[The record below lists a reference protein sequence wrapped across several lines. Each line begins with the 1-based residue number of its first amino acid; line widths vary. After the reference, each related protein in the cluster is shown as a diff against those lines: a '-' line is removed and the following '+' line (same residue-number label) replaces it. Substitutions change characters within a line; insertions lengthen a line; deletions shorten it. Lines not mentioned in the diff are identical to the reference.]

1 MGALLDCACAC
12 CNHESNIVLARYKS
26 NKAKIAK
33 SSLKIHAL
41 EFPKYSPDLMPL
53 DNGVWDEVERRM
65 SKQKI
70 KGYESVEALKKEA
83 TSRSHVYPCS
93 SD

>member
-1 MGALLDCACAC
+1 MNILAMPHAAFAPHAAFGFRENAFAA
-12 CNHESNIVLARYKS
+12 HETITRMWLC
-26 NKAKIAK
+26 I
-33 SSLKIHAL
+33 
-41 EFPKYSPDLMPL
+41 PKYPLDLMPL
-53 DNGVWDEVERRM
+53 DYGVWDEVERRM

-70 KGYESVEALKKEA
+70 KGYDSVEELNKEA

>member
-1 MGALLDCACAC
+1 M
-12 CNHESNIVLARYKS
+12 LARYKS

-53 DNGVWDEVERRM
+53 DDGEWDVGRGRATYVKTKDQGLGERGGIE
-65 SKQKI
+65 K
-70 KGYESVEALKKEA
+70 
-83 TSRSHVYPCS
+83 RSYVAQPCLS
-93 SD
+93 LQQ